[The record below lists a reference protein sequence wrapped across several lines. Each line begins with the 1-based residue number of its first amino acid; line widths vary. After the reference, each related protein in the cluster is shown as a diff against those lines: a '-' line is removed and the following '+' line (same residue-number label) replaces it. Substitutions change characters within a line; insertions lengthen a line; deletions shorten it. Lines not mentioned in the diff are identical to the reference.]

1 MIVVYFSITGNV
13 RRFVKNL
20 GLPAIE
26 ITPTNP
32 FIEVE
37 EEFVFIA
44 PAYEPEVTDIAWD
57 FMGTGNNK
65 DYCRGVIGSGNVN
78 FDTLYLYTAIDLARD
93 FEAPLL
99 DGFEYFGNKKDVQRI
114 KERIHAITSTS
125 V

>member
-20 GLPAIE
+20 ELPAIE

-32 FIEVE
+32 FIELK

-57 FMGTGNNK
+57 FMRTGNNK

-93 FEAPLL
+93 FSVPLL
-99 DGFEYFGNKKDVQRI
+99 DGFEYFGNKKDVARI

-125 V
+125 I